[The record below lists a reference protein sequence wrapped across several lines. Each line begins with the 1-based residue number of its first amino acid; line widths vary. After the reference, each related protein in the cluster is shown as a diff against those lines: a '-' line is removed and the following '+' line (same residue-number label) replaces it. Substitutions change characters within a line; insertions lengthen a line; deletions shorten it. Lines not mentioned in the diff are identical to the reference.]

1 MPGEWRG
8 VTTASVE
15 GAKAL
20 GDVLVVAVNSDA
32 STRRNKGPG
41 RPVVPEGERAEIVLP
56 APPPA
61 RIWNTKSW
69 NSKRLSVYDR
79 LSMPLA
85 ISGTT

>member
-20 GDVLVVAVNSDA
+20 ACRESVAFCEQSGARSQGSSLDDYF
-32 STRRNKGPG
+32 
-41 RPVVPEGERAEIVLP
+41 VLP

-79 LSMPLA
+79 LSMPIA